1 MMLKYEIIVTS
12 LENIEALQI
21 EVVILIFNQI
31 TKFNFKINFITNG
44 LEKYMNFDISN
55 RLRFINSV

>member
-55 RLRFINSV
+55 RLLFINSV

>member
-1 MMLKYEIIVTS
+1 MLKYEIIVTS
-12 LENIEALQI
+12 LENIQALQI

>member
-1 MMLKYEIIVTS
+1 MLKCEIIVTS

-55 RLRFINSV
+55 RLLFINSV

>member
-1 MMLKYEIIVTS
+1 MMLKCEIIVTS

>member
-1 MMLKYEIIVTS
+1 MLKCEIIVTS

>member
-1 MMLKYEIIVTS
+1 MLKYEIIVTS